1 MRFRPPSS
9 AKRAARTLAAD
20 AVLSGQVTPTAGAII
35 PVGLSLALRG
45 RLRPTSDDPLYPS
58 VQIAA
63 DLTQGLLSG
72 RLPWRPAA
80 SPGWEAGTVSIG
92 GALALVWA
100 LAGGCAR
107 PDRASDRPG
116 VARSRAGGGGVGRPD
131 RASGGGGLGRERL
144 AQTHGAVVARFGGNA
159 TGRQLRLV
167 AAQRRT
173 ATDNGAV
180 YRSGGLFRHC
190 RSRAART
197 TDGSA
202 KSVLHGR
209 FGAGAGKGWHDRQ
222 DRGRRVACPVQRA
235 A

>member
-80 SPGWEAGTVSIG
+80 SPGWEAGTFSISG
-92 GALALVWA
+92 ALALALVWA
-100 LAGGCAR
+100 LAGGLC
-107 PDRASDRPG
+107 
-116 VARSRAGGGGVGRPD
+116 
-131 RASGGGGLGRERL
+131 
-144 AQTHGAVVARFGGNA
+144 
-159 TGRQLRLV
+159 
-167 AAQRRT
+167 T
-173 ATDNGAV
+173 A
-180 YRSGGLFRHC
+180 
-190 RSRAART
+190 
-197 TDGSA
+197 
-202 KSVLHGR
+202 
-209 FGAGAGKGWHDRQ
+209 
-222 DRGRRVACPVQRA
+222 
-235 A
+235 